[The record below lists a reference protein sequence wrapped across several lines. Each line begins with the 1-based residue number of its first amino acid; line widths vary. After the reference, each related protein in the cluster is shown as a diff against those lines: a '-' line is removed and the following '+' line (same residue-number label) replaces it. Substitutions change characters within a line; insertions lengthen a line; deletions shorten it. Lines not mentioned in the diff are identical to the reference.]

1 MIKIINSPLPRP
13 NLEFSKTLE
22 IPFTPLATFLGVVM
36 PAFLILTLVYY
47 TQPLREVVYSDRKH
61 LSHSD
66 WDIRE
71 AATPPRVAVG
81 N

>member
-47 TQPLREVVYSDRKH
+47 TNHSEKLFTPTENISLTPIGTFEKQPLHPEW
-61 LSHSD
+61 LF
-66 WDIRE
+66 
-71 AATPPRVAVG
+71 G